1 MSIRDVIIKSSEL
14 GYNKIAVVSE
24 LKGNPSRIDFQD
36 EEGVIILSL
45 EVTVGIPNSNASSKS
60 RVKSESLKLYSEV
73 PELDLLGNIFDIPKL
88 TEGSPMENLLLIK
101 KSNEKSK
108 AVVQFYGSNGMETGP
123 KIFIKNGGS
132 DFGAISVSRGY

>member
-1 MSIRDVIIKSSEL
+1 MSIRDVLIKSSEL
-14 GYNKIAVVSE
+14 GYDKIAVVSE
-24 LKGNPSRIDFQD
+24 LRNPSRIEFLG
-36 EEGVIILSL
+36 EEGEINLSL

-88 TEGSPMENLLLIK
+88 TEGSPMENLLVIK
-101 KSNEKSK
+101 QGDEKNK

-123 KIFIKNGGS
+123 KIFIKEWRS
-132 DFGAISVSRGY
+132 